1 MNPYLIETV
10 LGLAMVSVAV
20 GGFLFGLAY
29 FLYPSRND
37 S

>member
-10 LGLAMVSVAV
+10 LGLVLVSLGV

-29 FLYPSRND
+29 FLHPSRND

>member
-1 MNPYLIETV
+1 MNHLLVETV
-10 LGLAMVSVAV
+10 LGLTLVSLGV

-29 FLYPSRND
+29 FLLPPRND

>member
-10 LGLAMVSVAV
+10 LGLVLVSLGV

-29 FLYPSRND
+29 YTFPRRNAR
-37 S
+37 

>member
-29 FLYPSRND
+29 YTFPRRNAR
-37 S
+37 